1 MEISLFFGVNIMF
14 ITVKFMAQ
22 LLNGF
27 MLNFTG
33 VPNNVPS
40 QFALRCFVSLFT
52 EAFLHRPSFFYF
64 LKHLSA
70 AQNILV
76 NPKITNRNHHFM

>member
-1 MEISLFFGVNIMF
+1 MHFRAITITYYDLKNEYKMKISLFFGVNIMF
-14 ITVKFMAQ
+14 IKVKFMAQ

-40 QFALRCFVSLFT
+40 QFAL
-52 EAFLHRPSFFYF
+52 
-64 LKHLSA
+64 
-70 AQNILV
+70 
-76 NPKITNRNHHFM
+76 